1 MKAAAPQAEGRHKRN
16 GNKMTVREL
25 VEEVEKRK
33 GSVPLGI
40 DTDIDTV
47 RGILA
52 QAVVNDAVKECRMH
66 VGRFCRLAELGSH
79 TTYRELEKVYAAAL
93 EKMQVVYRAWF
104 NGYARES

>member
-1 MKAAAPQAEGRHKRN
+1 
-16 GNKMTVREL
+16 MTVREL

-33 GSVPLGI
+33 GSIPFGI

-52 QAVVNDAVKECRMH
+52 QGSVHDALKECKMQF
-66 VGRFCRLAELGSH
+66 GRFCRLAELGSH
-79 TTYRELEKVYAAAL
+79 TTYRELEKIYADAL